1 MIATYPTTKS
11 AKPTSNPTSN
21 PTHNSIQK
29 YARLAGV
36 LYLLITV
43 LAVFVHFYVP
53 GQLIVAGDAVTTA
66 ENIRASGGLFRLGIA
81 GELILLLS
89 EVALSLILYVL
100 LRPVDKTL
108 SLVAAVAR
116 LVMTTVH
123 GANLLAQ
130 FAVLA
135 LVSGAGY
142 LAVFDPEQLGAFAM
156 VLLDAS
162 SYGFSAGILF
172 LTLHAA
178 VLGYLIIKS
187 GYFPKVIGV
196 LFIIASVGY
205 LVDSFSHVLI
215 PGYVTG
221 APVIAIP
228 IALSEIAF
236 PLWLLIKGV
245 NANRWEGR
253 ALTAATA

>member
-1 MIATYPTTKS
+1 MIATYPTNTT
-11 AKPTSNPTSN
+11 ANATSNPTSN
-21 PTHNSIQK
+21 PNSNSIQK

-53 GQLIVAGDAVTTA
+53 GQLIVAGDAITTA
-66 ENIRASGGLFRLGIA
+66 ENIRTSGGLFRLSIA
-81 GELILLLS
+81 SELILLLS

-100 LRPVDKTL
+100 LRPVHKTL
-108 SLVAAVAR
+108 SLVAAAAR

-130 FAVLA
+130 FGVLA

-142 LAVFDPEQLGAFAM
+142 LAMFDPEQLSAFAM

-162 SYGFSAGILF
+162 SYGFSAGIVF
-172 LTLHAA
+172 LTLHAS
-178 VLGYLIIKS
+178 VLGYLIVRS
-187 GYFPKVIGV
+187 GYFPRVLGV

-205 LVDSFSHVLI
+205 LIDSLGHVLI

-221 APVIAIP
+221 APIIAIP

-236 PLWLLIKGV
+236 PLWLLFKGV
-245 NANRWEGR
+245 NAKRWE
-253 ALTAATA
+253 ATAFTAAG